1 MTDSHDRQAAGTPEV
16 VYIQAN
22 DHTQVTAAQVRIG
35 DVAKVYCGD
44 EALAGQVEALTLMTV
59 DLSDSRKN
67 VVSIM
72 AVIACIDARLDRDV
86 MVQNVGPSDFIVS
99 SEEKKPG
106 GVRSWLK
113 VAFVTLVTFIGSIF
127 AIMTYN
133 EDVDVSGVFD
143 KLYGIMTG
151 GQRLAP
157 GVLEAAYAVGVAL
170 GIIVFFNHFGKR
182 KLTKDP
188 TPMEIEME
196 KYETDIGNTLIKE
209 ASRKNEVLENK
220 E

>member
-1 MTDSHDRQAAGTPEV
+1 MTGCHDPQNAGAPAV

-22 DHTQVTAAQVRIG
+22 DHTQVTEAQVTIG
-35 DVAKVYCGD
+35 DVAQVYCGD
-44 EALAGQVEALTLMTV
+44 EGLAGQVAALPLMTV

-72 AVIACIDARLDRDV
+72 AVIACIDARLERAV

-99 SEEKKPG
+99 AKEKKPG
-106 GVRSWLK
+106 GVRSWMK

-151 GQRLAP
+151 GQRLTP
-157 GVLEAAYAVGVAL
+157 GILEAAYAVGVAL

-196 KYETDIGNTLIKE
+196 KYETDIENTLIKE

-220 E
+220 A

>member
-1 MTDSHDRQAAGTPEV
+1 MTSHDRQAAVTPEV

-22 DHTQVTAAQVRIG
+22 DHTQVTAAQVTIG
-35 DVAKVYCGD
+35 DVAQVYCGD
-44 EALAGQVEALTLMTV
+44 EALAGKVEALPLMTV

-99 SEEKKPG
+99 ARERKPG

-133 EDVDVSGVFD
+133 EDVDVSDVFD

-151 GQRLAP
+151 GQRLTP

-196 KYETDIGNTLIKE
+196 KYETDIENTLIKE

>member
-1 MTDSHDRQAAGTPEV
+1 MNTSGGENVTPCV
-16 VYIQAN
+16 VYIQAE
-22 DHTQVTAAQVRIG
+22 DHTQVDQAQVCIG
-35 DVAKVYCGD
+35 DIADIYCKD
-44 EALAGQVEALTLMTV
+44 EALGHEIEQIPLMTV
-59 DLSDSRKN
+59 DLTDSKKN
-67 VVSIM
+67 VVSLM
-72 AVIACIDARLDRDV
+72 TVISRIDAAVSRPVL
-86 MVQNVGPSDFIVS
+86 VQSIGAADFIISVK
-99 SEEKKPG
+99 EPEKKGLWP
-106 GVRSWLK
+106 WTK
-113 VAFVTLVTFIGSIF
+113 VLFVTFVTFIGSIF

-157 GVLEAAYAVGVAL
+157 GILEGAYAVGVAL

-196 KYETDIGNTLIKE
+196 KYESDIDDTLIKE
-209 ASRKNEVLENK
+209 ASRKGEELK
-220 E
+220 